1 MPEHRDNT
9 LQDLGKEI
17 RRKREELGLSLKD
30 VHEGTKIRVQFLEG
44 IERGDFSEFPGTVYV
59 RGFIR
64 TYLQFIGAEEF
75 WGEYLPVLSEGT
87 EKVREEE
94 PSVVGSCTPPT
105 KGFKPASRFW
115 IFAILLLVAAGSS
128 WYVWYTW
135 DQNGVPTFA
144 VREEN
149 SEEDKTSANK
159 PDSGAAVEESVS
171 GKPAQTVAGE
181 ASETGSD
188 RQNGSVPLS
197 ADQPA
202 APLAGMAS
210 PPTAAEL
217 VGTNTPQ
224 SPPAAP
230 EKKKDRELVITADG
244 DCWVRVRQGTKTL
257 YERTLKAGESV
268 SFTVKER
275 IEVTYGRAGS
285 VKTRWNG
292 ENMGNPG
299 TTRGVERVF
308 YSPDGKTGRI
318 AR

>member
-1 MPEHRDNT
+1 MPEHREDT
-9 LQDLGKEI
+9 LQDLGKEV

-30 VHEGTKIRVQFLEG
+30 VHEGTKIRTQFLEG

-87 EKVREEE
+87 ERVRDEE

-115 IFAILLLVAAGSS
+115 IFAILLLVAVGSS

-135 DQNGVPTFA
+135 DQNGVPSFA
-144 VREEN
+144 VREDNGGKN
-149 SEEDKTSANK
+149 S
-159 PDSGAAVEESVS
+159 G
-171 GKPAQTVAGE
+171 TVNETARATAAGE
-181 ASETGSD
+181 SALPQPARTDAGETSNEAGS
-188 RQNGSVPLS
+188 GSREPLS

-202 APLAGMAS
+202 APLAGMTP

-217 VGTNTPQ
+217 VGANAPQ
-224 SPPAAP
+224 TPPAAP
-230 EKKKDRELVITADG
+230 EKKKDKELVIVANG

-268 SFTVKER
+268 SFTVKDR

-285 VKTRWNG
+285 VRTRWNG
-292 ENMGNPG
+292 EDLGNPG
-299 TTRGVERVF
+299 TTRGVERIF
-308 YSPDGKTGRI
+308 YAPDGSTGRI
-318 AR
+318 SQ

>member
-1 MPEHRDNT
+1 MPEHRENI

-64 TYLQFIGAEEF
+64 TYLQFLGAEEF
-75 WGEYLPVLSEGT
+75 WSEYLPVLSEGT
-87 EKVREEE
+87 ERVHEEE
-94 PSVVGSCTPPT
+94 PAVVGTCTPPT

-135 DQNGVPTFA
+135 DQNGVPSFA
-144 VREEN
+144 LREEKSSGR
-149 SEEDKTSANK
+149 SESENTTNA
-159 PDSGAAVEESVS
+159 
-171 GKPAQTVAGE
+171 AGE
-181 ASETGSD
+181 DEKRLKPEQPVPAGDSSSSQPLAQDIPGALSAD
-188 RQNGSVPLS
+188 RPAVPLS
-197 ADQPA
+197 
-202 APLAGMAS
+202 GMTP

-217 VGTNTPQ
+217 VGANIPQ
-224 SPPAAP
+224 TSASAP
-230 EKKKDRELVITADG
+230 EKKKDRELVISADG
-244 DCWVRVRQGTKTL
+244 DCWVRVRQGAKTL
-257 YERTLKAGESV
+257 YERTLKSGDTV
-268 SFTVKER
+268 SFSVKER

-285 VKTRWNG
+285 VKTKWNG
-292 ENMGNPG
+292 ENLGTPG

-308 YSPDGKTGRI
+308 YAPDGSTGRLP
-318 AR
+318 R

>member
-1 MPEHRDNT
+1 MPEHRENT
-9 LQDLGKEI
+9 LQDLGKEV

-30 VHEGTKIRVQFLEG
+30 VHEGTKIRTQFLEG

-87 EKVREEE
+87 ERVREEE

-115 IFAILLLVAAGSS
+115 IFAILLLVAVGSS

-135 DQNGVPTFA
+135 DQNGVPSFA

-149 SEEDKTSANK
+149 GDKNDGPVNETSA
-159 PDSGAAVEESVS
+159 GTAVAITASQQP
-171 GKPAQTVAGE
+171 GQTAAGE
-181 ASETGSD
+181 NPGETGQKSTE
-188 RQNGSVPLS
+188 NIS
-197 ADQPA
+197 ADVPA
-202 APLAGMAS
+202 VPLAGMTP

-217 VGTNTPQ
+217 VGANAPQ
-224 SPPAAP
+224 TPAAAP
-230 EKKKDRELVITADG
+230 DKKKDKELVIDANG

-268 SFTVKER
+268 SFTVKDR

-285 VKTRWNG
+285 VRTRWNG
-292 ENMGNPG
+292 ENLGNPG
-299 TTRGVERVF
+299 TTKGVERIF
-308 YSPDGKTGRI
+308 YAPDGTTGRI